1 MSPERASTSRSA
13 AAPHTRPAPPLAR
26 TAPMAGQFL
35 ATKLRAYQ
43 ARLAELGQRALASGD
58 SEAVHDLRVAIRRTR
73 TLLEVGRDIFG
84 RFRADEVRR
93 ALGDVQRATGALRD
107 EEVLLELTPSL
118 VLQRRDVQEWVEA
131 RKRRERRLRTSLR
144 HILRTGQLHTALRL
158 LDALLAFRIKPSRD
172 RRLDKFARRALLQ
185 AEKEVARRGRD
196 GSGDA
201 LTLHRLRIAHKHL
214 RYRAQTFADILP
226 PHVVAPIVRTSTRL
240 QSLLGDVH
248 DVDVVKASVQRA
260 RSLPEGGR
268 AALLS
273 ALDRV
278 GAVRIAAVQEG
289 TSAASPQRGQN

>member
-1 MSPERASTSRSA
+1 
-13 AAPHTRPAPPLAR
+13 
-26 TAPMAGQFL
+26 MAGQFL

-144 HILRTGQLHTALRL
+144 HILRTGQLHAALRL

-185 AEKEVARRGRD
+185 AEKEVARRRRD